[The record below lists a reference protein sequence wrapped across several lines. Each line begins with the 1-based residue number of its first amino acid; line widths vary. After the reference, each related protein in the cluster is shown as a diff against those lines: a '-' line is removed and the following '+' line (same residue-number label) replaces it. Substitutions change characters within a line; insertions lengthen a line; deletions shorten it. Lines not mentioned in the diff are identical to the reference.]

1 MKLLFSTLFCIIIV
15 PGILAQNQTIPG
27 AGNATAAEISRKSK
41 IVQSAYR
48 FLQEQARSIH
58 DPGLRKQTLE
68 AISNPQ
74 DCIRHRAHLSDADK
88 DRILHTL
95 IEVGLLDAHDDAAFP
110 GGLKAGV
117 FPALIHDGSECPLL
131 PQSFFSAPGSYSG
144 GHHSYPGGLAMH
156 EAFNAAAAHDLAANY
171 ELRYGAVALDH
182 DILIAAPIWHDW
194 AKTFVFQWNKD
205 GTEFQELEF
214 GGDKSKTGG
223 HHILGLAET
232 MKRGFSPAAV
242 VTQACAHSSPS
253 QGNEFKVVNWLR
265 AAAII
270 AQVDPVEKGYLMRDS
285 RGSFRL
291 PTLRKLGGLNSQDTN
306 LLPEYTIHNLSDG
319 DFVFTIPAAKTADEI
334 LRQLA
339 PEFGFNPA
347 DTVNYNNRFRNPVL
361 SNLTAEKLVMIYS
374 AQGMQAVKTSI
385 QRLAVST
392 QHSAPEH
399 HR

>member
-1 MKLLFSTLFCIIIV
+1 MKLLFSTLFCIVIV
-15 PGILAQNQTIPG
+15 TGLRAQNQNVPG
-27 AGNATAAEISRKSK
+27 AGNALAAEISGKSK
-41 IVQSAYR
+41 VVQSAYR

-58 DPGLRKQTLE
+58 DPGLRRQTLE

-88 DRILHTL
+88 DRILHAL
-95 IEVGLLDAHDDAAFP
+95 IEAGLLDARDDAAFP

-117 FPALIHDGSECPLL
+117 FPAVIHDGSECPLL

-156 EAFNAAAAHDLAANY
+156 EAFNAAAAGDLARNY
-171 ELRYGAVALDH
+171 ELRYGAVSIDH

-194 AKTFVFQWNKD
+194 AKTLVFQWNQD

-214 GGDKSKTGG
+214 GGDRSKTGG
-223 HHILGLAET
+223 HHLLGLAET

-242 VTQACAHSSPS
+242 ITQACAHSSPS

-265 AAAII
+265 AAAILARI
-270 AQVDPVEKGYLMRDS
+270 DPVEKGYLMRDS
-285 RGSFRL
+285 HGNFRL
-291 PTLRKLGGLNSQDTN
+291 PALRKLGDLHSQETN

-319 DFVFTIPAAKTADEI
+319 DFIFTMPAAKTADEI

-347 DTVNYNNRFRNPVL
+347 DTANYNNRFRNPVL
-361 SNLTAEKLVMIYS
+361 SILTAEKLLMIYS
-374 AQGMQAVKTSI
+374 AQGIEGVKKAI
-385 QRLAVST
+385 PRP
-392 QHSAPEH
+392 AP
-399 HR
+399 

>member
-1 MKLLFSTLFCIIIV
+1 MKLLFSTLFCIVIV
-15 PGILAQNQTIPG
+15 TGLRAQNQNVPG
-27 AGNATAAEISRKSK
+27 AGNALAAETSGKSK
-41 IVQSAYR
+41 IIQSAYR

-74 DCIRHRAHLSDADK
+74 DCVRHRAHLSDADK

-95 IEVGLLDAHDDAAFP
+95 IEAGLLDEHDDAAFP
-110 GGLKAGV
+110 GGLKAGI
-117 FPALIHDGSECPLL
+117 FPAVIHDGSECPLL

-156 EAFNAAAAHDLAANY
+156 EAFNAATAHDLAANY
-171 ELRYGAVALDH
+171 ELRYGTVSIDH

-242 VTQACAHSSPS
+242 ITQACAHSSPS
-253 QGNEFKVVNWLR
+253 QGNEFKVVKWLR

-270 AQVDPVEKGYLMRDS
+270 AQIDPVEKGYLMRDS
-285 RGSFRL
+285 QGNFRL
-291 PTLRKLGGLNSQDTN
+291 PALRKLGGLNSQDTN

-339 PEFGFNPA
+339 PEFGFNST
-347 DTVNYNNRFRNPVL
+347 DTANYNNRFRNPVL
-361 SNLTAEKLVMIYS
+361 SNLTSEKLVMIYS
-374 AQGMQAVKTSI
+374 AEGIQAARKAI
-385 QRLAVST
+385 QFA
-392 QHSAPEH
+392 HK
-399 HR
+399 